1 MVKEKNLVLVHIT
14 KMGEKIMVKKGKL
27 GKWDFRVYYI
37 KDGVKTPRSPKH
49 SHLTIDL
56 YIKYGKNSTLTMKMV
71 EKFRELLDLIKPIDF
86 FPPKFQFFKP
96 SDADEFKEL
105 DSVGIFSS
113 EFLLA
118 YEELMII
125 QEKTNYA
132 PMTFHRNLLNNF
144 GVKDIYSVINTATH
158 SGGKFK

>member
-1 MVKEKNLVLVHIT
+1 MVKESDLTPIFT
-14 KMGEKIMVKKGKL
+14 TASGERIMVKKGKL
-27 GKWDFRVYYI
+27 SKWDFRVYYI
-37 KDGVKTPRSPKH
+37 KKGLKIPRSPKH

-56 YIKYGKNSTLTMKMV
+56 YIKYGKNPKLTMKMV
-71 EKFRELLDLIKPIDF
+71 EKFRKLLDLIKPIDF

-96 SDADEFKEL
+96 SDAREFKEL

-113 EFLLA
+113 EFLFA

-144 GVKDIYSVINTATH
+144 GIKDEYSVINTATQ
-158 SGGKFK
+158 GRRG